1 MDKGTLVVEAWVL
14 SHWPEP
20 PNDIHRE
27 MHGEELVWYI
37 RPPGEYDTVMRVW
50 ITHHVMRFPELAKDR
65 VRQANRWVPAI
76 KAGEYQGVRLAKH
89 GVHPL
94 TSLSETA

>member
-1 MDKGTLVVEAWVL
+1 VDEGTLVVEAWVR

-27 MHGEELVWYI
+27 MHGEDMVWYI
-37 RPPGEYDTVMRVW
+37 RLPGQYDTEAVRIR
-50 ITHHVMRFPELAKDR
+50 ITHYVMRFPELAKER

-76 KAGEYQGVRLAKH
+76 KAGEYRGVRLARE
-89 GVHPL
+89 GVQPP
-94 TSLSETA
+94 AA